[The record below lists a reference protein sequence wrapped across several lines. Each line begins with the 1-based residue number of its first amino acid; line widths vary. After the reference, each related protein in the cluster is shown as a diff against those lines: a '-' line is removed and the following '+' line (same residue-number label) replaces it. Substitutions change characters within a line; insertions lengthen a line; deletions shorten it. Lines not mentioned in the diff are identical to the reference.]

1 MVSIYEAQ
9 QIMLESVK
17 SLERVEVI
25 PIELG
30 EERVLAIDIKAPFDM
45 PKFDNSAMDGYGI
58 KLRHSGKIVR
68 VKKREL
74 AGDKSSSINYGEAI
88 KIMTGAKVDSSIEAV
103 VPIEFIEK
111 IDDNSIKLPLDIKKE
126 ANIRKKGEE
135 FREGDILIKKGEVLD
150 ASKIALIAGLG
161 ITHIEVFEK
170 VKVLV
175 ISTGNVIKN
184 HYETINPYQHFNSSA
199 LFFKMEKLAE
209 VTLLPIV
216 GDRIEEIKN
225 RINEHYDLIITT
237 GGVSKG
243 DADFTTEAFRQSGY
257 EIKFSWI
264 AIKPGK
270 PFGFAVKK
278 NKVATLL
285 TGNPLAAVF
294 NYNLFVRPL
303 IRKMAGCSSYYIDFV
318 ELPTSNSLKRKAG
331 RDEVI
336 PATIV
341 DSKVVL
347 SSKRG
352 SGMISVLSESEG
364 ITILNRSKWEVV
376 KEEKIKFIDFSKW
389 SKQFKG
395 FVNE

>member
-25 PIELG
+25 PIEVG
-30 EERVLAIDIKAPFDM
+30 EGRVLAIDIKAPFDM

-58 KLRHSGKIVR
+58 KLRDSGEIVK

-135 FREGDILIKKGEVLD
+135 FRKGDILIKRGEVLD

-175 ISTGNVIKN
+175 ISTGNEIKN

-243 DADFTTEAFRQSGY
+243 DADFTTAAFRQSGY

-294 NYNLFVRPL
+294 NYNLFVKPL

>member
-58 KLRHSGKIVR
+58 KLRDSGKIVR

-135 FREGDILIKKGEVLD
+135 FRKGDILIKRGEVLD

-170 VKVLV
+170 VKILV
-175 ISTGNVIKN
+175 ISTGNEIKN

-294 NYNLFVRPL
+294 NYNLFVKPL

-376 KEEKIKFIDFSKW
+376 KGEKIKFIDFSKW

>member
-58 KLRHSGKIVR
+58 KLRDSGKIVR

-175 ISTGNVIKN
+175 ISTGNEIKN

-199 LFFKMEKLAE
+199 LFFKMKKLAE

-216 GDRIEEIKN
+216 GDRIEEITN

-294 NYNLFVRPL
+294 NYNLFVKPL

-376 KEEKIKFIDFSKW
+376 KGEKIKFIDFSKW

>member
-58 KLRHSGKIVR
+58 KLRDSGKIVR

-175 ISTGNVIKN
+175 ISTGNEIKN

-216 GDRIEEIKN
+216 GDRIEEITN

-294 NYNLFVRPL
+294 NYNLFVKPL

-376 KEEKIKFIDFSKW
+376 KGEKIKFIDFSKW

>member
-58 KLRHSGKIVR
+58 KLRDSGKIVR

-170 VKVLV
+170 VKILV
-175 ISTGNVIKN
+175 ISTGNEIKN

-216 GDRIEEIKN
+216 GDRIEEITN

-294 NYNLFVRPL
+294 NYNLFVKPL

-376 KEEKIKFIDFSKW
+376 KGEKIKFIDFSKW